1 MRHDFEEKLNVV
13 REIVIG
19 KGIKTVCRERHLDR
33 HMVYG
38 WLLSYKAYGD
48 AGLRESP
55 VSCRYSTAEKEMI
68 VLEHVRNDVPL
79 SQLSLRYGVSRC
91 TVKSWLRKYRSGG
104 TFHEVKQSVQPP
116 RAMARPKKKNPQTEL
131 EKLQEENLRLRA
143 ENALLKK
150 VKALVEKEKA
160 QTRLNGQESSTN

>member
-1 MRHDFEEKLNVV
+1 MRHDFEEKLDVV
-13 REIVIG
+13 REIVSG

-38 WLLSYKAYGD
+38 WLLRYKAYGD

-55 VSCRYSTAEKEMI
+55 AACRYSPAEKEMI
-68 VLEHVRNDVPL
+68 VLEHVRKDVPL
-79 SQLSLRYGVSRC
+79 SQLSLRYGVDRG

-104 TFHEVKQSVQPP
+104 SFYEVKQSVQPP
-116 RAMARPKKKNPQTEL
+116 RAMARPKKKKPQTEL
-131 EKLQEENLRLRA
+131 EMLQEENLRLRA

-150 VKALVEKEKA
+150 VKALDEEQKA
-160 QTRLNGQESSTN
+160 RARANGQKPSTN